1 MLASTGTSPLSGCPF
16 YLGVCWSS
24 PVHREPQ
31 YFLVLTLSFL
41 VLIIMGGI
49 ATFNN
54 GTIDNKFSSWWD
66 KYPDAAEKVGQRVQA

>member
-1 MLASTGTSPLSGCPF
+1 M
-16 YLGVCWSS
+16 
-24 PVHREPQ
+24 HREPQ

-66 KYPDAAEKVGQRVQA
+66 KYPDAAEKVGQRVPA